1 MMKTLSRVAS
11 VLLLGLLVLGLA
23 PERANAQLK
32 CANISQ
38 SPGELMRIL
47 NFRGRPGDTVLMPF
61 YFENDSLTVGFR
73 FLIKFDTSK
82 LTILAD
88 TNNSGFPDPIFK
100 RVIPAGR
107 LASVLN
113 LSQFFAS
120 SFEGKADVASVFM
133 GPQLDN
139 TGDTIPAD
147 TGVAFYLPF
156 VVKSTLGHLTD
167 TARFTLPRTDIIGA
181 IDSSGFP
188 PDTLFV
194 GCNQGEMSQVWFD
207 GVTSFD
213 FAIFPR
219 NFTGT
224 MNFISDTTPPKPTI
238 IFTGSPLT
246 VTTGGLS
253 TLSWSVTNA
262 DSLFIR
268 QNGVRLGLPTFS
280 LAGSTIVAPPTNPTV
295 YRLLA
300 FKGSSVDS
308 ATVSI
313 TVTGGGGGGGGTP
326 TISFTPSTN
335 VYSVNP
341 GQTVSFTV
349 NASSTIAGNIS
360 LSPGSLPTNATFGP
374 TNPVIGP
381 TPVSGTFSFTPN
393 TSQQNQTFVISF
405 SGSNTAGTGS
415 NTVTINVTSLP
426 VDRLFTTS
434 APGQAP
440 VGGLRGTPG
449 IKFPINMVSTKT
461 VYGIQ
466 FDMGF
471 PHNQMTLDSF
481 TVTDRIPDYVINE
494 FALSP
499 GKVRVVAFGLNN
511 EPVVDGSS
519 TAVLNGWFS
528 IDSSAICTDDYVITI
543 DSGFE
548 SFDPDPNMPADTFKT
563 DDGVIQVDCPGDV
576 NLDRDVNVADVVNI
590 VGSIIDSVNLN
601 TRQFAAADIVIN
613 NNVDVFDLVA
623 DIDLI
628 FNGNIVPAPPQPS
641 TALPSTVALAHADLV
656 SGDQGTLFISSD
668 LSTEVAGVQLELS
681 YDPRTVLLGKPQLNV
696 DQAIRRN
703 FSLLYRDN
711 GAGKIRLMLYTTKI
725 YSTHEQLQQGF
736 ANLIKIPIT
745 AKGNLKADDRS
756 KIRLSD
762 AMLSTGEALAVTVTG
777 IEPPLPTSFAL
788 KQNYPNPFNPTTIIE
803 FAVGSEGG
811 SAEREAVVL
820 EIYNVLGQ
828 QVKTLV
834 NEELPPGNYRYEW
847 NATDDIGARVATGVY
862 LYRLSVG
869 ETRESKKML
878 FLK

>member
-11 VLLLGLLVLGLA
+11 VLLLGLMVLGFA

-73 FLIKFDTSK
+73 FLIKYDTSK

-88 TNNSGFPDPIFK
+88 TNNSGFPDPVFK

-156 VVKSTLGHLTD
+156 AVKPTLGHLTD
-167 TARFTLPRTDIIGA
+167 TARFTLPRTDIIGN

-224 MNFISDTTPPKPTI
+224 MQFISDTTPPKPTI
-238 IFTGSPLT
+238 VFTGSPLT
-246 VTTGGLS
+246 VTSGGLT
-253 TLSWSVTNA
+253 TLSWTVTNA
-262 DSLFIR
+262 DSLFIT
-268 QNGVRLGLPTFS
+268 QNSVRLGLPTFS
-280 LAGSTIVAPPTNPTV
+280 LSGSTIVSSTVNPTS
-295 YRLLA
+295 YKLFA
-300 FKGSSVDS
+300 FKGAAVDS
-308 ATVSI
+308 ASVSVTVS
-313 TVTGGGGGGGGTP
+313 GGTGGGTP
-326 TISFTPSTN
+326 VVSFSPNTS
-335 VYSVNP
+335 VYSINP
-341 GQTVSFTV
+341 GQTVSFSV
-349 NASSTIAGNIS
+349 NASSTVAGNIS

-381 TPVSGTFSFTPN
+381 NPVSGTFSFTPN
-393 TSQQNQTFVISF
+393 TSQQNQSFVISF
-405 SGSNTAGTGS
+405 NATNSVNTGS
-415 NTVTINVTSLP
+415 NTVTINVTALP
-426 VDRLFTTS
+426 IDRLFTTS

-449 IKFPINMVSTKT
+449 IKFPINMVSTKS

-466 FDMGF
+466 FDMGY
-471 PHNQMTLDSF
+471 PQNQITLDSF
-481 TVTDRIPDYVINE
+481 SVTDRIPDYVIYDNVGQT
-494 FALSP
+494 P
-499 GKVRVVAFGLNN
+499 GKVRVITFGLNN

-519 TAVLNGWFS
+519 TVVMNGWFS

-548 SFDPDPNMPADTFKT
+548 SFDPNPNIPADTFKT

-590 VGSIIDSVNLN
+590 VGSIIDSVTLN
-601 TRQFAAADIVIN
+601 PRQFAAADIVIN
-613 NNVDVFDLVA
+613 NDVNVFDLVA

-641 TALPSTVALAHADLV
+641 NALPSSVALAHADLV

-703 FSLLYRDN
+703 FSLQYRDN
-711 GAGKIRLMLYTTKI
+711 GAGKIKLLLYTSKI

-762 AMLSTGEALAVTVTG
+762 AMLATGEALAVTVTG

-811 SAEREAVVL
+811 STEREAVVL

-834 NEELPPGNYRYEW
+834 NEELTPGNYRYEW
-847 NATDDIGARVATGVY
+847 NATDDYGSRVATGVY